1 MLRFQVTPRG
11 GQDGAGPKDCDCCG
25 GGGAQKF
32 LVAKRLTEEGRGGN
46 ERAVARGYLCL

>member
-1 MLRFQVTPRG
+1 MEQDPRTVT
-11 GQDGAGPKDCDCCG
+11 AG